1 MGGAARRPRGYA
13 LRIPT
18 FEGTGE
24 KGETG
29 ETCETG
35 EEFDLFNNSLLI
47 GLIVSPVSLIVTPS
61 I

>member
-1 MGGAARRPRGYA
+1 MRFEFPLLKGRGK
-13 LRIPT
+13 
-18 FEGTGE
+18 